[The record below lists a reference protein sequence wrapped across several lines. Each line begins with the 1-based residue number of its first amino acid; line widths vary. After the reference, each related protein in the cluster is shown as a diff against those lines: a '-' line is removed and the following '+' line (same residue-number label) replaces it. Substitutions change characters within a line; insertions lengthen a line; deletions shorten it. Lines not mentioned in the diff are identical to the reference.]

1 MTRLV
6 TRASEDSTMRSYHKV
21 WDNLKKFGRNTLKIS
36 VKLPVSQK
44 NLGMY
49 VTHLFNI
56 GLKPNTVQSHVSA
69 ISYFHKINGLSDPS
83 HSFFISKLLRGIQKE
98 VPTSDSRMPISK
110 TLLMQLVTV
119 LPDCTSTTYER
130 IMLTAMFLSAYFLC
144 LRVGEIAKSSNVSNM
159 ITLQQV
165 SSVTVR
171 GIIVA
176 YLFQF
181 TEYKHHKGHKP
192 ILRLETQSK
201 GKFCPVKCLTQYLA
215 VRTNAPGPLFLTK
228 SAKPITRLQFWT
240 VLKKCLSKLGRD
252 AANFGTHSFRIG
264 RCTDMVRD
272 GYSDEK
278 IKKIGRWKSTAF
290 RAYNRPEVVCA

>member
-49 VTHLFNI
+49 VTHLFKI

-119 LPDCTSTTYER
+119 LPDCTSTAYER
-130 IMLTAMFLSAYFLC
+130 MMLTAMFLSAYFLC
-144 LRVGEIAKSSNVSNM
+144 LRVGEIAKSSNVS
-159 ITLQQV
+159 
-165 SSVTVR
+165 
-171 GIIVA
+171 
-176 YLFQF
+176 
-181 TEYKHHKGHKP
+181 KHDHS
-192 ILRLETQSK
+192 TAS
-201 GKFCPVKCLTQYLA
+201 VKCHCAGHYCGI
-215 VRTNAPGPLFLTK
+215 PF
-228 SAKPITRLQFWT
+228 PI
-240 VLKKCLSKLGRD
+240 
-252 AANFGTHSFRIG
+252 H
-264 RCTDMVRD
+264 
-272 GYSDEK
+272 
-278 IKKIGRWKSTAF
+278 
-290 RAYNRPEVVCA
+290 